1 MTAVTMQAFV
11 KHGSTPGDA
20 GLTTVN
26 VPEPGEGEA
35 LIRVAA
41 CGICGSDL
49 HAVACDPGY
58 EWVRTPRILGH
69 ESAGTVAAVAPGCQ
83 RVRPGDQVVPV
94 SIQGCL
100 RCDVCVTGATQLCPH
115 RVILGLD
122 RDGAL
127 AEYLTVPEAQL
138 VPVPPGLNLVAA
150 ALTEP
155 LTVAVHAALDRTR
168 IEPGTRVVVTGPGT
182 IGLLCAQLARAAGG
196 DVLVAG
202 ARTDTV
208 RRLPLARR
216 LGLHAADIESRSTD
230 AVLRRHFGSR
240 QPDTWIEASGAAPAL
255 QAALESVR
263 AGGQVTIVAM
273 YAEPLS
279 LLLTGLIRREVA
291 VLTSYAAS
299 ISHYVRA
306 LDLLRSGVVD
316 AEPLLDRFPLARAD
330 EAFTAARQ
338 GRAVKPLLIP
348 DDRDSGRRTG

>member
-1 MTAVTMQAFV
+1 MTPATMQAFV
-11 KHGSTPGDA
+11 KHDSTPGDA

-49 HAVACDPGY
+49 HAVACDSGY
-58 EWVRTPRILGH
+58 ERVRTPRILGH
-69 ESAGTVAAVAPGCQ
+69 ESAGTVAVAPGCQ
-83 RVRPGDQVVPV
+83 RVRPGDRVVPV

-100 RCDVCVTGATQLCPH
+100 RCDVCVTGTTQLCPH

-127 AEYLTVPEAQL
+127 AEYMTVPEAQL
-138 VPVPPGLNLVAA
+138 VPVPPGLDLTAS

-155 LTVAVHAALDRTR
+155 LTVAVHAALDRTP
-168 IEPGTRVVVTGPGT
+168 IEPGARVVVTGPGT

-216 LGLHAADIESRSTD
+216 LGLHTADIESESTD

-240 QPDTWIEASGAAPAL
+240 QPDTWIEASGATPAL

-273 YAEPLS
+273 YAEPLL
-279 LLLTGLIRREVA
+279 LLLTGLVRREVA

-299 ISHYVRA
+299 ISHYLRA

-348 DDRDSGRRTG
+348 DDRDSGRRNG

>member
-1 MTAVTMQAFV
+1 MTAAAMQAFV
-11 KHGSTPGDA
+11 KHGSAPGDA
-20 GLTTVN
+20 GLTTVE

-49 HAVACDPGY
+49 HAVACAPGY
-58 EWVRTPRILGH
+58 ERVRTPRILGH
-69 ESAGTVAAVAPGCQ
+69 ESAGTVAAVAAGCQ
-83 RVRPGDQVVPV
+83 RVRPGDHVVPV

-100 RCDVCVTGATQLCPH
+100 RCDICLTGATQHCPE

-127 AEYLTVPEAQL
+127 AEYVTVPEAQL
-138 VPVPPGLNLVAA
+138 VTVPTGLDLTAS

-155 LTVAVHAALDRTR
+155 LTVAMHAALDRTP
-168 IEPGTRVVVTGPGT
+168 IGPGTRVVVTGPGT

-216 LGLHAADIESRSTD
+216 LGLHTADIESDSAD
-230 AVLRRHFGSR
+230 AVLRRHFGAR

-255 QAALESVR
+255 QAALELVR

-273 YAEPLS
+273 YAEALS
-279 LLLTGLIRREVA
+279 LLLTGLVRREVA
-291 VLTSYAAS
+291 VLTSYAANR
-299 ISHYVRA
+299 SHYLRA

-316 AEPLLDRFPLARAD
+316 AEPLVDRFPLARAD

-348 DDRDSGRRTG
+348 DDRDS